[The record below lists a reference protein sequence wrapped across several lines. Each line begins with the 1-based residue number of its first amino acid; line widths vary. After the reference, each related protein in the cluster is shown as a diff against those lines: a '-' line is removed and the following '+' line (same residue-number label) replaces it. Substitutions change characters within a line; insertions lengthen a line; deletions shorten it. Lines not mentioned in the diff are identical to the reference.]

1 MSEEKVAEHTEQQ
14 PKKGLLSKLKGILLA
29 VGNFFLKKS
38 KQIIV
43 SKGSGLSLYHLL
55 EIYGTG
61 ILKGTFSSRAS
72 SIAYSFFV
80 ALFPFLLFI
89 LNLIPYVPVEGFQ
102 TRFLVFIEELLPA
115 QTAEFFY
122 PTIADIAVN
131 ARGGLLSVSILLS
144 LFLAANGVNA
154 IFSSFEYSFHI
165 TINRNF
171 FKQYGIAFLVSLFLA
186 LLLLITVGVIL
197 YGEYA
202 IANLVGRSYIRD
214 DVFWIKIL
222 QFTVFLVM
230 VYIII
235 ATLYYYGTKVGKHS
249 RFISAGAIITTLLFL
264 VTTYSFT
271 IYINNFSNYN
281 ELYGSIG
288 ALLIMMLYIWINAN
302 LLLLG
307 FELNISLQRLKDK
320 K

>member
-1 MSEEKVAEHTEQQ
+1 MSKEEGTEHTEER
-14 PKKGLLSKLKGILLA
+14 PRKGFFRKVTKLLFPIGT
-29 VGNFFLKKS
+29 FFLKKS
-38 KQIIV
+38 KQIIIAKD
-43 SKGSGLSLYHLL
+43 SRLSLYHLL
-55 EIYGTG
+55 EIYGNG
-61 ILKGTFSSRAS
+61 IVKGTFSSRAS

-89 LNLIPYVPVEGFQ
+89 LNLIPYVPIKDFEM
-102 TRFLVFIEELLPA
+102 RFLQFIEELLPA
-115 QTAEFFY
+115 QTTEFFY

-131 ARGGLLSVSILLS
+131 PRGGLLSLSIILS

-154 IFSSFEYSFHI
+154 IFSAFEYSFHV

-171 FKQYGIAFLVSLFLA
+171 FRQYGIAFLVSLFLA

-202 IANLVGRSYIRD
+202 IANLVGNSYLSD
-214 DVFWIKIL
+214 DVFWITTL
-222 QFTVFLVM
+222 QFTVFLIM
-230 VYIII
+230 VYVVI
-235 ATLYYYGTKVGKHS
+235 ATLYYYGTKEGKES
-249 RFISAGAIITTLLFL
+249 RFFSTGALITTLLFL
-264 VTTYSFT
+264 LTTYLFT

-320 K
+320 I

>member
-1 MSEEKVAEHTEQQ
+1 MSEEKVAEHPEEK
-14 PKKGLLSKLKGILLA
+14 PKKGFFGKVTRFLFPIGTY
-29 VGNFFLKKS
+29 FLKKS
-38 KQIIV
+38 KQIV
-43 SKGSGLSLYHLL
+43 VAKSSGLTLYQLL
-55 EIYGTG
+55 DIYGTG
-61 ILKGTFSSRAS
+61 IIKGTFSSRAS

-89 LNLIPYVPVEGFQ
+89 LNLIPYVPVKDFQ
-102 TRFLVFIEELLPA
+102 TRFLRFIEELLPA

-131 ARGGLLSVSILLS
+131 ARGGLLSISIILS

-154 IFSSFEYSFHI
+154 IFSAFEYSFHV
-165 TINRNF
+165 TINRSF
-171 FKQYGIAFLVSLFLA
+171 FRQYGIAILVSIILA

-197 YGEYA
+197 YGEYV
-202 IANLVGRSYIRD
+202 IANLIGNRYLND
-214 DVFWIKIL
+214 DVFWITAL
-222 QFTVFLVM
+222 QFTVFVIM
-230 VYIII
+230 VYVII
-235 ATLYYYGTKVGKHS
+235 AVLYYYGTKEGKQS
-249 RFISAGAIITTLLFL
+249 RFLSVGALITTLLFL
-264 VTTYSFT
+264 VTTYLFT

-320 K
+320 I